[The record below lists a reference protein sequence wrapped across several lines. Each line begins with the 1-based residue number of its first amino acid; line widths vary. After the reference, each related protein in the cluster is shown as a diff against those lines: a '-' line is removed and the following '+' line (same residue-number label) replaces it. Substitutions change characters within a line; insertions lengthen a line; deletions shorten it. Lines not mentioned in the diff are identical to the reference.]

1 MAALDK
7 DAPREPCTMGG
18 LDVADLISDHNR
30 TSEVEAQGLGSSK
43 DHARV
48 GLSPRVVCLRERSS
62 APFVK
67 GTGEDGIDA
76 RVGLGEIRDDPL
88 LNADEAVPAIVA
100 ATDASLICNDDG
112 CETGPI
118 GPRYCGGRAGNHAH
132 VLGTAEIIGLLY
144 NNAIAV
150 EKQRRPARHSVRR
163 ENLEPQAQAV
173 SQSRV
178 HVFSAPMKLMS
189 RL

>member
-48 GLSPRVVCLRERSS
+48 GLSHRVVCLAESPP

-67 GTGEDGIDA
+67 GKGKDGVDA
-76 RVGLGEIRDDPL
+76 RVGLVEIRDDPA
-88 LNADEAVPAIVA
+88 LNAHEAVPAIVA
-100 ATDASLICNDDG
+100 ATDAGLI
-112 CETGPI
+112 
-118 GPRYCGGRAGNHAH
+118 
-132 VLGTAEIIGLLY
+132 
-144 NNAIAV
+144 
-150 EKQRRPARHSVRR
+150 
-163 ENLEPQAQAV
+163 
-173 SQSRV
+173 
-178 HVFSAPMKLMS
+178 
-189 RL
+189 